1 MKPSRVRMWLGM
13 VEGSS
18 IWQASPQEL
27 QARLEAQPAIASAEV
42 RRYLPDRLKVTVRER
57 RPRAVLRTESG
68 YFLIDQTGAVQV
80 ASRNFKSR
88 VYTVPIKG
96 FVTVRD
102 DGNLSM
108 RLCVRPERFLPGRE
122 AVLAHKLFIEA
133 DEEAYV
139 QSATVVW
146 RAVAFGN

>member
-1 MKPSRVRMWLGM
+1 M
-13 VEGSS
+13 VETVVLTLLVLGVVLVAV
-18 IWQASPQEL
+18 WCKVAQDRAEDRAETLLHEHLTPEQL
-27 QARLEAQPAIASAEV
+27 TQLE
-42 RRYLPDRLKVTVRER
+42 
-57 RPRAVLRTESG
+57 
-68 YFLIDQTGAVQV
+68 QTGAVQV
-80 ASRNFKSR
+80 ASRTFKSR

-139 QSATVVW
+139 RSATVVW
-146 RAVAFGN
+146 RAVAIGN